1 MAARVPQKSNMA
13 YIRRLGFKYSRKNCL
28 NFNALDDI
36 EVVLRLQAVSKR
48 GNSEYTRYMKV

>member
-1 MAARVPQKSNMA
+1 MGVRAHQKSNMA

-36 EVVLRLQAVSKR
+36 EVVLRLQAVS
-48 GNSEYTRYMKV
+48 